1 MFQGLDQAWVDE
13 QVRLAHAGELPCVP
27 RRRETPEPPPR
38 RCRPAEGLT
47 LTKVLRAARTI
58 CSGDVSPEV
67 AEARLAECR
76 RRLGECCTETAE
88 GLWCGCCGCGQW
100 SAGGIS
106 SSLQY
111 KVSKRGH
118 ECPRGVY

>member
-1 MFQGLDQAWVDE
+1 MNEQEWIDE

-27 RRRETPEPPPR
+27 RSRETPGPVPR
-38 RCRPAEGLT
+38 RCQPEAGLT
-47 LTKVLRAARTI
+47 VGKVIQAARTI
-58 CSGDVSPEV
+58 LSGDVTPEE

-100 SAGGIS
+100 HAGGIS
-106 SSLQY
+106 SSLEY
-111 KVSKRGH
+111 KVRKRGH
-118 ECPRGVY
+118 ACPRGVY